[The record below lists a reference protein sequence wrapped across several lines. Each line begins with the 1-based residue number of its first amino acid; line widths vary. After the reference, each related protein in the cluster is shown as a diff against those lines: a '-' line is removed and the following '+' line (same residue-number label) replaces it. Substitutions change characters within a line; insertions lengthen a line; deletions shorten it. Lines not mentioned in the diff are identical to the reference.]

1 MGKIER
7 LKRKVNNYLFDHIH
21 LRETLHFT
29 KGFFVAAFAA
39 MFYAFAFYCFITPAN
54 EDHSTIVGS
63 SVITGGVGGI
73 TQVFYLLIRIC
84 GGQIDQLLLQSI
96 CYFAFNIPILTFAF
110 FKVGKKFAILSLIN
124 VGLSSLF
131 IQLFGGNFFG
141 LHFEFTLAHDIALQL
156 ESQHLARVLFG
167 GVCIGFASALAFKN
181 EISCG
186 GIDVFSYYFSLR
198 KSTSVGKY
206 ATTINSCIIITFSV
220 LTIILNK
227 GAYVEIGFLNFM
239 YGILYLFVVM
249 LVVDFINNRN
259 KKVQI
264 QIITAVEGLE
274 HVLIANF
281 PHSTT
286 IVKGMGGY
294 SHAERNVHYMVVSSN
309 EVKRV
314 INLVRKVDPHSFISV
329 TALMQA
335 YGNFFIKPVE

>member
-1 MGKIER
+1 MNKIER
-7 LKRKVNNYLFDHIH
+7 LNRKANNYLYDHIF

-29 KGFFVAAFAA
+29 KGFFVALFTAV
-39 MFYAFAFYCFITPAN
+39 FYAFAFYCFITPAV
-54 EDHSTIVGS
+54 EDHATIEGS
-63 SVITGGVGGI
+63 SIITGGVGGI
-73 TQVFYLLIRIC
+73 TQVFYLLIRIF
-84 GGQIDQLLLQSI
+84 GGQIDQLVLQSI

-110 FKVGKKFAILSLIN
+110 FKVGKRFAILSLIN
-124 VGLSSLF
+124 VALSSIF

-141 LHFEFTLAHDIALQL
+141 LHFDFTLAKEVATALQD
-156 ESQHLARVLFG
+156 QHLTRVLFG
-167 GVCIGFASALAFKN
+167 GVCIGCASALAFKN

-206 ATTINSCIIITFSV
+206 ATAINSCIIVAFSI

-227 GAYVEIGFLNFM
+227 GQNAYIGFLNFM

-264 QIITAVEGLE
+264 QIITSIDGLE

-294 SHAERNVHYMVVSSN
+294 SHADKNILYMIVSSN
-309 EVKRV
+309 EVKKV
-314 INLVRKVDPHSFISV
+314 INLVRKVDPHSFITV
-329 TALMQA
+329 TALIQA
-335 YGNFFIKPVE
+335 YGNFYIKPIE